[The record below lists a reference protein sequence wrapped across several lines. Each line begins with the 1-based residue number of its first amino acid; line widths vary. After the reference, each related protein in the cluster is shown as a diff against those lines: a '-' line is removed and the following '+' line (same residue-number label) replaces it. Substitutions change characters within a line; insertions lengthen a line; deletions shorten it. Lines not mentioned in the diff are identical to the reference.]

1 VPADLE
7 HFSAVDDM
15 TDRQNPLTEAST
27 SAAGRILRFGL
38 VLLVYI
44 ALTVFVFRHFIP
56 HFGSSLV
63 GPPEDNLQDFWNTWY
78 AATMVKTWH
87 DLSYTNLI
95 RYPEGTTLYYHSFSY
110 PKLAVAAIFGAVYQA
125 RMAALIG
132 LENLM
137 LLVSLPISAL
147 GGFYLVR
154 HFTRDT
160 IGALAGGAVFAFNP
174 SHIAQLAHHLH
185 VSSIEFIPFF
195 AWFFILAVERRSRGY
210 AVLSTLCFALCA
222 LSCWYYLFY
231 CAYFMAFLYAVMAI
245 KRKRFLNAWPM
256 FVILCNIVGV
266 LALLSPLLA
275 PMIAQAASGANVY
288 MEGADRY
295 VADLTGYVAFPPAH
309 LLSRLSEH
317 IYARLT
323 GNAWEATVYLG
334 LVNLALLGW
343 LILRRKHLDRSLIA
357 LVLSGMGVFAV
368 IASGN
373 HLHMLGR
380 PVIPFPDLLLN
391 YLPFFKN
398 VRTPARAIV
407 MVYLFLSIGIGYAIS
422 IIWRERGA
430 TWTGKGL
437 VAALVVLMALDWYPV
452 AMPSTPVA
460 CMPAYSLVA
469 QDPDRQAAV
478 LDLPG
483 GYVEGDAYMAYQAC
497 HLHPIVAG
505 NVARPVDK
513 TLLDRLQTE
522 DLDQQRRQLAENKVK
537 YIVIH
542 RPDGNLF
549 RWSSEDGPAS
559 QYERTYPVLYS
570 DEDAVVLGVY

>member
-15 TDRQNPLTEAST
+15 TDHQNPSPEAST
-27 SAAGRILRFGL
+27 SATGRILRFGL

-44 ALTVFVFRHFIP
+44 ALTVFVFRNFIP
-56 HFGSSLV
+56 HVGSALI

-78 AATMVKTWH
+78 AATQVKAWH
-87 DLSYTNLI
+87 NLSYTNLI

-110 PKLAVAAIFGAVYQA
+110 PKLAVAAIFGAVCQA

-132 LENLM
+132 LENLL

-160 IGALAGGAVFAFNP
+160 AGALTGGAVFAFNP

-185 VSSIEFIPFF
+185 VSSIEFLPFF
-195 AWFFILAVERRSRGY
+195 AWFFILAVERRSRSY
-210 AVLSTLCFALCA
+210 AALSTLCFALCA

-245 KRKRFLNAWPM
+245 KRKRFFNAWPM
-256 FVILCNIVGV
+256 IVILGNIVGV

-295 VADLTGYVAFPPAH
+295 VADLAGYVAFPPVH
-309 LLSRLSEH
+309 LLSGLSEN
-317 IYARLT
+317 IYSRLT

-343 LILRRKHLDRSLIA
+343 LILRRRHLDRGLIA

-373 HLHMLGR
+373 HLHVFGR
-380 PVIPFPDLLLN
+380 PVIPLPDLLLN
-391 YLPFFKN
+391 YLPFFRN

-407 MVYLFLSIGIGYAIS
+407 MVYLFLSIVIGYAIS
-422 IIWRERGA
+422 ILWRERGA
-430 TWTGKGL
+430 AWTGRGT
-437 VAALVVLMALDWYPV
+437 VAALVVLMAFDWYPV
-452 AMPSTPVA
+452 GMPSTPVA
-460 CMPAYSLVA
+460 CMPAYALVA

-483 GYVEGDAYMAYQAC
+483 GYVEVM
-497 HLHPIVAG
+497 PIWRTKLAISIRLSPAMLPG
-505 NVARPVDK
+505 QWAR
-513 TLLDRLQTE
+513 RCSIGW
-522 DLDQQRRQLAENKVK
+522 RRGILTNSAA
-537 YIVIH
+537 
-542 RPDGNLF
+542 
-549 RWSSEDGPAS
+549 SSP
-559 QYERTYPVLYS
+559 RTR
-570 DEDAVVLGVY
+570 